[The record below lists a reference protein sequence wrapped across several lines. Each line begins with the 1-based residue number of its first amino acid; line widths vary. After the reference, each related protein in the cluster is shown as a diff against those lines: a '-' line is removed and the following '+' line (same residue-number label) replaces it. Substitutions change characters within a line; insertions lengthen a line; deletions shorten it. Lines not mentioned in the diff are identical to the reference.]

1 MAMAAGVAAGVG
13 PSGEPG
19 SAPPMA
25 PPAGSPKE
33 ARRLDVGLVEP
44 RRLPTL
50 RAPPP
55 CASEADEPRL
65 G

>member
-19 SAPPMA
+19 SAPPA
-25 PPAGSPKE
+25 SSPKE